1 MSHTLIK
8 VHRVMGEPLQSKV
21 EDDDVDPAL
30 VEAMRERVVVPK
42 PMPYGNRKAGP
53 GRPKGLPKTG
63 GRKAGT
69 PNLMTPEYREHIA
82 KRGKPIELLCD
93 ISAGRDI
100 DDGGKKRKPT
110 LAERT
115 RAAETLSR
123 KLLPDLSAAQIEA
136 LVQDE
141 DKEPMS
147 DREVAMRIAFLLAKG
162 VHDME
167 QTVEGCA
174 LPAPVSAS
182 DADIVDDKPKNSECR
197 E

>member
-1 MSHTLIK
+1 MLHTVIMDQ
-8 VHRVMGEPLQSKV
+8 RVMEKSLQSKV

-30 VEAMRERVVVPK
+30 VEAMRERVVLPK

-69 PNLMTPEYREHIA
+69 PNLMTPEYRAHIA
-82 KRGKPIELLCD
+82 RRGKPIELLCD
-93 ISAGRDI
+93 ISAGREI
-100 DDGGKKRKPT
+100 DDGGTKRKPT

-123 KLLPDLSAAQIEA
+123 KILPDLNAAQVEA
-136 LVQDE
+136 LISD
-141 DKEPMS
+141 DTAASKPMS
-147 DREVAMRIAFLLAKG
+147 DQEVAMRIAFMLAKG

-167 QTVEGCA
+167 QTVEGHA
-174 LPAPVSAS
+174 LPAPNTAS
-182 DADIVDDKPKNSECR
+182 DADVVDDKP
-197 E
+197 

>member
-1 MSHTLIK
+1 MEK
-8 VHRVMGEPLQSKV
+8 PLQSKV

-30 VEAMRERVVVPK
+30 VEAMRERVVLPK

-82 KRGKPIELLCD
+82 RRGKPIELLCD
-93 ISAGRDI
+93 ISAGREI

-123 KLLPDLSAAQIEA
+123 KILPDLNAAQVEA
-136 LVQDE
+136 LISD
-141 DKEPMS
+141 DTAASKPMS
-147 DREVAMRIAFLLAKG
+147 DQEVAMRIAFMLAKG

-167 QTVEGCA
+167 QTVEGHA
-174 LPAPVSAS
+174 LPAPNTAS
-182 DADIVDDKPKNSECR
+182 DADVVDDKPKAGGQRGRVE
-197 E
+197 

>member
-1 MSHTLIK
+1 MEK
-8 VHRVMGEPLQSKV
+8 PLQSKV

-93 ISAGRDI
+93 ISAGREI

-123 KLLPDLSAAQIEA
+123 KLPAGPECSA
-136 LVQDE
+136 
-141 DKEPMS
+141 
-147 DREVAMRIAFLLAKG
+147 DRGTRAG
-162 VHDME
+162 
-167 QTVEGCA
+167 
-174 LPAPVSAS
+174 
-182 DADIVDDKPKNSECR
+182 
-197 E
+197 

>member
-1 MSHTLIK
+1 MK
-8 VHRVMGEPLQSKV
+8 KPLQSKV

-30 VEAMRERVVVPK
+30 VEAMRQRVVVPK

-93 ISAGRDI
+93 ISAGREI

-136 LVQDE
+136 LVQD
-141 DKEPMS
+141 DADNEPMS

-162 VHDME
+162 VHEME
-167 QTVEGCA
+167 RTVEGRA
-174 LPAPVSAS
+174 LPAPNTAS
-182 DADIVDDKPKNSECR
+182 DADVVDDKP
-197 E
+197 